1 MVFVYRHLREGDMT
15 HRADGNLADAL
26 ARRGVS
32 RREFLKFCAIVGGTL
47 ALPPS
52 FVPRIARAVEAASK
66 PTLVWLEYQDCA
78 GCSESLLRAARPTV
92 AEIVLDVLSVDYH
105 ETIMAASGSGSEKSL
120 EEAIAPGG
128 HLVAVEGS
136 IPLADDGIYCTI
148 GGKSALELLREATQG
163 AAAVI
168 AVGNC
173 ACFGGIPAAAP
184 NPTNAR
190 GVRDV
195 LPDTPVVNIPGCP
208 LNVDNLTA
216 TVVYFLTFGELPATD
231 HLGRPLFGFG
241 ERIHDHCE
249 RRGHFDAGE
258 FVEEWGDEGHR
269 QGWCLYKMGCK
280 GPVTFHNCPE
290 QRWNEGVSWPV
301 GAGHGCIGCS
311 EPAFWERPIY
321 EPVPIHEFAPPATY
335 PPVEEV
341 HREPLEPLP
350 AAVLGAA
357 VGIGV
362 GAAAA
367 AAVGKARGGKEASDA
382 TES

>member
-1 MVFVYRHLREGDMT
+1 MRHQA
-15 HRADGNLADAL
+15 HGNVADAL
-26 ARRGVS
+26 VRRGVS
-32 RREFLKFCAIVGGTL
+32 RREFLKFCTIVAGTL

-52 FVPRIARAVEAASK
+52 FVPRIAKAVEEAKK

-105 ETIMAASGSGSEKSL
+105 ETIMAPSGGHAEKSL
-120 EEAIAPGG
+120 EEAIAVGG
-128 HLVAVEGS
+128 HLVVVEGS
-136 IPLADDGIYCTI
+136 IPVADGGIYCTI
-148 GGKSALELLREATQG
+148 GGKSALDLLQEATET

-173 ACFGGIPAAAP
+173 ACFGGIPAAVP

-190 GVRDV
+190 GVRDLVSDVPV
-195 LPDTPVVNIPGCP
+195 LNIPGCP
-208 LNVDNLTA
+208 LNVDNLTG
-216 TVVYFLTFGELPATD
+216 TVVYYLTFGELPATD
-231 HLGRPLFGFG
+231 QLARPLFAFG
-241 ERIHDHCE
+241 QRIHDNCE

-258 FVEEWGDEGHR
+258 FVQEWGDEGHR
-269 QGWCLYKMGCK
+269 QGWCLYQMGCK

-311 EPAFWERPIY
+311 EPAFWERPLY
-321 EPVPIHEFAPPATY
+321 EPVAIHEFAPPDTY
-335 PPVEEV
+335 PPVVEV
-341 HREPLEPLP
+341 TREPLEPL
-350 AAVLGAA
+350 AAGALGAA

-362 GAAAA
+362 GAVAT
-367 AAVGKARGGKEASDA
+367 AAVVKAREGKEDSDA
-382 TES
+382 SES